1 MTYHLTIHKI
11 DQSCLF
17 ELAWGKGQRLTAS
30 LAFPTGL
37 LSLYETWRRAYLGYY
52 KQSLQLPPP
61 PPPPPSSLRGRPGV
75 AGQVAAPATD
85 WHSQL
90 VQAEARLLSEFHTWL
105 KHADLF
111 DLREELRRM
120 AEDTQN
126 QALFLTCTPLDLA
139 RLPWETWEFGA
150 QVPMV
155 RSPATVRSATAN
167 RKEFRRGKARVLA
180 ILGDDTGLDFAQE
193 RHALNAQ
200 RRLLDIHYV
209 GWQPG
214 ENTAALK
221 TRICEA
227 IADPQGWDV
236 LFFAGHSNEAALL
249 DGQISIA
256 PHTAIAIKELSPYL
270 RKAQQRG
277 LQFALF
283 NSCSGLDIAQGLVNL
298 GLSQV
303 AVMREP
309 IHNEVAQVFLEQL
322 VQRLA
327 RYEDVQTALLGT
339 CQFLKL
345 EQNLTY
351 PSAYLVPS
359 LYRHPESV
367 PYQIQPTK
375 WQTTLHRWRPTPWE
389 ATVVGAIGLLSL
401 LPIVQDSL
409 LSQRVWAQAVYR
421 RVTGQLGQASPIVL
435 VSIDDRTIQERGIR
449 DPSPI
454 DRGLLADVVTQLGDL
469 DAPVVGIDYLLDRP
483 IDAEAEAEL
492 RQALEQGVEQAQRWF
507 VLVTKRNRNPGAD
520 WLTTHPTMASFNWS
534 LEGDSRVPWW
544 HVSLRGR
551 SGRPLPFSYQ
561 LAIAHHL
568 SQNATPEGPRPDLQ
582 SQTSLEAIVEG
593 YWQEAYSGRAPIS
606 QRANLSIPANL
617 SRYLYQRW
625 LHPILDFS
633 LPPDRVYQ
641 TIPAWQ
647 LLQNPNQGLQDIGLS
662 TLDGQVVMVIAG
674 GYDEVSDDNWPLPAA
689 LVHWHG
695 QSGILT
701 GGQAH
706 AYMTHHYLTDHLVM
720 PIPDLWMVLA
730 AAVGSKAI
738 ALGFGQRIRRHP
750 IRSRWIFAGGV
761 TGYGW
766 LCLQLYV
773 SGLVLLP
780 WSLPLLTTG
789 LLLLPFT
796 KEKAQ

>member
-1 MTYHLTIHKI
+1 MSYHLTIHKI

-17 ELAWGKGQRLTAS
+17 ELAWGKGQRLTAT
-30 LAFPTGL
+30 LAFPAGL
-37 LSLYETWRRAYLGYY
+37 LGLYETWRRAYLGYY
-52 KQSLQLPPP
+52 KQSLQLPVPP
-61 PPPPPSSLRGRPGV
+61 LPLPPMRGRPGA
-75 AGQVAAPATD
+75 AGQVAAPAVD

-105 KHADLF
+105 KHGDLC

-120 AEDTQN
+120 AEDAKN
-126 QALFLTCTPLDLA
+126 EALFLTCTPVELA

-150 QVPMV
+150 QVPIV
-155 RSPATVRSATAN
+155 RSPATIRSATVD
-167 RKEFRRGKARVLA
+167 RKAFRRGKARVLA

-193 RHALNAQ
+193 RRALNAQ

-214 ENTAALK
+214 ENAAALK
-221 TRICEA
+221 ERICSA
-227 IADPQGWDV
+227 ISDPQGWDV

-249 DGQISIA
+249 EGQISIA

-270 RKAQQRG
+270 RQAQQRG

-283 NSCSGLDIAQGLVNL
+283 NSCSGMDIAQGLINL

-309 IHNEVAQVFLEQL
+309 IHNEVAQVFLAEL
-322 VQRLA
+322 IKRLA
-327 RYEDVQTALLGT
+327 RYEDVQAALLGT

-367 PYQIQPTK
+367 PYQIQPAQ
-375 WQTTLHRWRPTPWE
+375 WQTTLRRGRPTPWE
-389 ATVVGAIGLLSL
+389 TAVVGLIGLLSL

-409 LSQRVWAQAVYR
+409 LSQRVWMQAVYR

-435 VSIDDRTIQERGIR
+435 VSIDDRTLQEQRIAN
-449 DPSPI
+449 PSPI
-454 DRGLLADVVTQLGDL
+454 DRSLLADIVTQLGEL
-469 DAPVVGIDYLLDRP
+469 DAPVVGIDYLLDRSF
-483 IDAEAEAEL
+483 DAEAEAEL
-492 RQALEQGVEQAQRWF
+492 RQALEQGVEQDQRWF
-507 VLVTKRNRNPGAD
+507 VLVAKRNQNPGAG
-520 WLTTHPTMASFNWS
+520 WLTTDSSVASFNWS
-534 LEGDSRVPWW
+534 LEGDSQVPWW
-544 HVSLRGR
+544 HVNLRGW

-568 SQNATPEGPRPDLQ
+568 IQNPKTDSPQPDLQ
-582 SQTSLEAIVEG
+582 SQKSLQAMVEG
-593 YWQEAYSGRAPIS
+593 YWEADYDGQAPIS
-606 QRANLSIPANL
+606 QRANLSDVTNL

-633 LPPDRVYQ
+633 LPPDQVYQ

-647 LLQNPNQGLQDIGLS
+647 LLQNPDQGLQDIGLS
-662 TLDGQVVMVIAG
+662 TLEGQVVMVIAG

-689 LVHWHG
+689 LAHWHG
-695 QSGILT
+695 QASGILT

-706 AYMTHHYLTDHLVM
+706 AYMAHHFLTDHLVM
-720 PIPDLWMVLA
+720 PIPDLWMVLV

-738 ALGFGQRIRRHP
+738 ALGLGQRLGRYP
-750 IRSRWIFAGGV
+750 VRSRWIFAGGAA
-761 TGYGW
+761 GYGW

-780 WSLPLLTTG
+780 WSLPILTTG
-789 LLLLPFT
+789 LFLLPLT
-796 KEKAQ
+796 KEKTR